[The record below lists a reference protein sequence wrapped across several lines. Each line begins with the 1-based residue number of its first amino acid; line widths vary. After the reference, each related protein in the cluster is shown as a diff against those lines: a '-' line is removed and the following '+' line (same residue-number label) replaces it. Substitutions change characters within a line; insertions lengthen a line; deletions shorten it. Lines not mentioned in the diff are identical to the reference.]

1 MEGKESFVEFS
12 SPSVDMSIGEI
23 LTLLRQ
29 GNKFADASDFVEK
42 MTGKET
48 FLVLLS
54 PIVAGL
60 WCCTWSLF
68 GLDM

>member
-1 MEGKESFVEFS
+1 MERQESFVEFS

-48 FLVLLS
+48 LVLLS
-54 PIVAGL
+54 PIVADL
-60 WCCTWSLF
+60 WCCT
-68 GLDM
+68 